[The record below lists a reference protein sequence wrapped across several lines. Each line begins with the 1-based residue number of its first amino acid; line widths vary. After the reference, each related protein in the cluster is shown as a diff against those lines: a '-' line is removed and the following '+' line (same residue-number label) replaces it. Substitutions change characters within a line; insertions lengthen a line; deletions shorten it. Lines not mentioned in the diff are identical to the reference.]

1 MEPRLAVRSPEIVIL
16 RARPPSVSG
25 SWLESGWTTDWG
37 GDTLDLQEDFSDLE
51 YLENPNFTGN
61 IAVAVVGNLG

>member
-1 MEPRLAVRSPEIVIL
+1 M
-16 RARPPSVSG
+16 
-25 SWLESGWTTDWG
+25 ESGWTTDWG